1 MTPACEGQ
9 QQVRTQVRTHARA
22 CTCVSK
28 HVPHPT
34 VLDGAAPATCGH
46 AIGTQGTMG
55 RWAPAALVLALQL
68 KGRAGARARLGPLRS
83 SGIVRPSHS
92 ECYSECGAWSRS
104 LPPLMSAPPS
114 LRGAYLPHTRAA
126 RCAVLRGDS
135 PAAPP
140 GLRGERRTGCSY
152 AGRRCSAVLAGAG
165 GCWAADALRRRCLGQ
180 HEPDDGVDGE
190 EQSEPAHVPERE
202 GVPQVH
208 DAVEHVQRLHD
219 AGGIQRWCAVAS
231 ASGRALRAHWCPAE

>member
-1 MTPACEGQ
+1 
-9 QQVRTQVRTHARA
+9 
-22 CTCVSK
+22 
-28 HVPHPT
+28 
-34 VLDGAAPATCGH
+34 
-46 AIGTQGTMG
+46 MG

-135 PAAPP
+135 PARRPAFAVSAEP
-140 GLRGERRTGCSY
+140 GAAMLGGG
-152 AGRRCSAVLAGAG
+152 ARRCSAVLG
-165 GCWAADALRRRCLGQ
+165 ALRRRCLGQ

-208 DAVEHVQRLHD
+208 DAVEHVQRLQD

>member
-1 MTPACEGQ
+1 M
-9 QQVRTQVRTHARA
+9 
-22 CTCVSK
+22 
-28 HVPHPT
+28 
-34 VLDGAAPATCGH
+34 VLDGAAPATCRPTRDH
-46 AIGTQGTMG
+46 G
-55 RWAPAALVLALQL
+55 RRAPAASVLALQL

-135 PAAPP
+135 PARRPAFAVSAEP
-140 GLRGERRTGCSY
+140 GAAMLGGG
-152 AGRRCSAVLAGAG
+152 ARRCSAVLVGAG

-208 DAVEHVQRLHD
+208 DAVEHVQRLH
-219 AGGIQRWCAVAS
+219 GGIQRWCAVAS